1 MRRDI
6 DELDVEFN
14 FTAKEAFYLIFTRFN
29 AAVKDLDRRRD
40 ENVFQQTR
48 AQYRFAL
55 KAELERLAMSI
66 IENNQEVQ
74 EMNLL
79 RRNLTNRIND
89 YLQEFMAKS
98 QGI

>member
-6 DELDVEFN
+6 DELDVQFN
-14 FTAKEAFYLIFTRFN
+14 FNAKEAFYLLYTRFN
-29 AAVKDLDRRRD
+29 AAAKDLDRQRD

-48 AQYRFAL
+48 AQYRSVL
-55 KAELERLAMSI
+55 KKELERLAMAI